1 MRNVQIPGCE
11 RFSKLSNVIATL
23 LHIGMVNIGDNNEEL
38 RVASYELLCAICTF
52 LDFEGKPVVPT
63 KSESATL
70 HALPRFLTA
79 FRQQY
84 SSLAVQ
90 ACS

>member
-1 MRNVQIPGCE
+1 MRNVQISGFE

-38 RVASYELLCAICTF
+38 RVASYELLCAICIF

-63 KSESATL
+63 KSESL
-70 HALPRFLTA
+70 LPL
-79 FRQQY
+79 
-84 SSLAVQ
+84 
-90 ACS
+90 